1 MQIIDK
7 QKNIFENIFFFESFL
22 VNLNKKPEI
31 KNEKPS
37 TNPPTTSSSS
47 KKLTILCEDGLL
59 KPNKL
64 KPKIR
69 SKIIS
74 IKTIKIIIVQYRN
87 IWLKNFF
94 ELVKKYSTANKN
106 IINLIKPIDLIKLS
120 F

>member
-7 QKNIFENIFFFESFL
+7 QKNILENIFFFESFL

-37 TNPPTTSSSS
+37 TNPPTISSSL
-47 KKLTILCEDGLL
+47 KKLTILFEDKLL

-64 KPKIR
+64 KLKIR

-74 IKTIKIIIVQYRN
+74 INTIKIIIAQYRN
-87 IWLKNFF
+87 TWLKTFF
-94 ELVKKYSTANKN
+94 ELVNKY
-106 IINLIKPIDLIKLS
+106 
-120 F
+120 